1 MDEVPGSIPG
11 ADPVI
16 HDVSPYGA
24 VVTHLTCNEKI
35 RGSNPRAG
43 YRMCFY
49 FRTELGLLG
58 VPYTPVCT
66 YQQSTEAVLIILLCA
81 ELTTDRRGGLF
92 INMEY
97 I

>member
-43 YRMCFY
+43 YRMCFC

-66 YQQSTEAVLIILLCA
+66 ISRAEAVLIILLCA